1 MSCNQRRLRMNFSQ
15 PQSRTELVSPYE
27 LSYTKEQLDM
37 RRKAEIL
44 QYSGP
49 QTSIKLNKLTKAER
63 FAQVVRGYS
72 PAQKSRRLRNNQ
84 TDIAYCESSMNIVP
98 TTSSDVPGPPMFL
111 YLDKTVPLYLYK
123 PPNKTFNENN
133 DENTNHFLFHANS
146 PINTVTFTA
155 IENPPY
161 NRIGVLEIINVS
173 NVTTTFNIT
182 IPYTSDTP
190 TTSMDAVLQVYYD
203 NIPVA
208 LSEYQYYIDTTSS
221 TITVENIELYTVK
234 GYFLEIYLQLKLN
247 TSATIYINTTSIH
260 VTGE

>member
-72 PAQKSRRLRNNQ
+72 PAQKSTRLRNTQ
-84 TDIAYCESSMNIVP
+84 TDTVYCESSMNLVP

-133 DENTNHFLFHANS
+133 DENTNPFLFHANS

-155 IENPPY
+155 IETPPY
-161 NRIGVLEIINVS
+161 NRIGVLEIVNNLYFV
-173 NVTTTFNIT
+173 NTFQIT

-190 TTSMDAVLQVYYD
+190 TTMDAVLQVYYD
-203 NIPVA
+203 NIPVT

-247 TSATIYINTTSIH
+247 TSATININTTSIQ
-260 VTGE
+260 VTGG